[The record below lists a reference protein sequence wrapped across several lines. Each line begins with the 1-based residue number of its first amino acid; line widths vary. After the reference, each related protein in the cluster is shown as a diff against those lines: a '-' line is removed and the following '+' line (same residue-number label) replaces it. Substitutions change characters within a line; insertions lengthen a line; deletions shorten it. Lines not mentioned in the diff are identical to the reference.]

1 MRKFIRRI
9 PYLRMIVTEPGR
21 EILALPPQV
30 HLHVAVGPAPNR
42 SSRVFAHAVVA
53 AGYKADIAQLGA
65 MLAHQLSRGV
75 VVDAQDDDV
84 PGPEQCG
91 YVVRTDVLFNA
102 FQR

>member
-9 PYLRMIVTEPGR
+9 SYLRMIVAEPRR

-30 HLHVAVGPAPNR
+30 HLHIAVGPAPDR
-42 SSRVFAHAVVA
+42 SSRVLAHAVVA
-53 AGYKADIAQLGA
+53 AGYKADIAQLGT

-75 VVDAQDDDV
+75 VVDAQDDNV
-84 PGPEQCG
+84 PGPDQPAD
-91 YVVRTDVLFNA
+91 VVRTDVLFNA